1 LHFKN
6 TNQTFRRDGQSFWDP
21 SKPLEMTPKGL
32 EMTAKGFG
40 KRWSPSVRGENSEFG
55 RVAPQ
60 GAPKKLRPDP
70 V

>member
-1 LHFKN
+1 
-6 TNQTFRRDGQSFWDP
+6 
-21 SKPLEMTPKGL
+21 MTPKGL